1 MVSNPTGVDARLAH
15 LGTAIAAARAQLA
28 ARADFEDDEVGDVL
42 ESINRDFEAVSR
54 EDAAAAHAAFDKIEA
69 RLVELQ
75 PFLSVLPR

>member
-1 MVSNPTGVDARLAH
+1 M
-15 LGTAIAAARAQLA
+15 
-28 ARADFEDDEVGDVL
+28 L

>member
-1 MVSNPTGVDARLAH
+1 MTEPIDDRMRTLSAR
-15 LGTAIAAARAQLA
+15 IAAARAQLA